1 MFSFSIKLILQYW
14 LRYWFV
20 KGKCHIIKVHAIFN
34 AFGWS
39 LEKTATAKW
48 HLIRKKKSFFKHAS
62 YLMGQNVKNQISFT
76 QRKNHHHLFTN
87 RIHESWLRDKVLEK
101 DMIARIRKLLVK
113 LLHDATVV
121 SKSPNWEQ
129 YPSLHTLCNCYSSST
144 PISRSGTLES
154 HSFHSLR
161 ILCWVISSDVFH
173 WMEDQIQM
181 CCQPNICLHPYYA
194 LALASGKSS

>member
-1 MFSFSIKLILQYW
+1 
-14 LRYWFV
+14 
-20 KGKCHIIKVHAIFN
+20 
-34 AFGWS
+34 
-39 LEKTATAKW
+39 
-48 HLIRKKKSFFKHAS
+48 
-62 YLMGQNVKNQISFT
+62 MGQNVKNQISFT
-76 QRKNHHHLFTN
+76 QRKNHQPIIGSERLFMKHTHLFTN

-129 YPSLHTLCNCYSSST
+129 YPSLHRLCNCYSSST

-194 LALASGKSS
+194 LALASQVR

>member
-1 MFSFSIKLILQYW
+1 MSKIKYP
-14 LRYWFV
+14 LR
-20 KGKCHIIKVHAIFN
+20 
-34 AFGWS
+34 
-39 LEKTATAKW
+39 
-48 HLIRKKKSFFKHAS
+48 
-62 YLMGQNVKNQISFT
+62 NVKITIIFLQIEFM
-76 QRKNHHHLFTN
+76 NHDFVIKFLKKT
-87 RIHESWLRDKVLEK
+87 WLHV
-101 DMIARIRKLLVK
+101 IRKLLVK